1 MEGEKKRGRSQKRS
15 SDSSESSIPL
25 ELRRLDVKQRNQTL
39 FSERTHPH
47 RESSQ
52 INLRIVL
59 DCVKNNVVFF
69 NIQRNHFIYYIKDFN
84 LLYNRHHY
92 R

>member
-1 MEGEKKRGRSQKRS
+1 MEGEKKRGRPQKRS

-25 ELRRLDVKQRNQTL
+25 ELRRLDIKQRNQTL

-59 DCVKNNVVFF
+59 DCVKNNVFF
-69 NIQRNHFIYYIKDFN
+69 NIQRNHFI
-84 LLYNRHHY
+84 
-92 R
+92 